1 MRSIISP
8 LDGFSSPFGARRLGG
23 GVSPFALYAANGF
36 TPPLV
41 ADYKNE
47 VYAVDGVAS
56 TFDDMHTYA
65 GASLKTMVDSDGALK
80 WAPHN
85 LQADSKD
92 ISNWINSGDP
102 LDTPTLS
109 GNTDPKGVPTYLLAK
124 GTSGAANFRYL
135 KNNTTT
141 IVGVNYTTE
150 ITVRYVAGSTPYLF
164 LPWPNDTRLSFF
176 NTTTGAFTRNAAGVT
191 TSVNDLGGGYYRLKL
206 VADAIAISSNNG
218 VGLSGLNL
226 GNYACAGDEIFEV
239 SAGVQYR
246 SDLGGMVNNPET
258 GDSYVPTADAA
269 VYLPRRGNHVWD
281 GTEWVNE
288 GVLIES
294 AAATNLLLNSG
305 TLATQ
310 SVTVTAVP
318 HTLHFTGT
326 GTVTLTGAS
335 TAGPLV
341 GTGAGEEN
349 RTSLTFTPTAGSLT
363 LTVSGTVT
371 NADLIVGS
379 TLQSHIPTEGATAT
393 RAAETLQIDAANMPA
408 YTDAVSLA
416 TKGAITY
423 ADTNSAF
430 NVNHFEWLAGETEK
444 ITGYVDTRFG
454 SGQLTINQ
462 RSSAGSAFLKTGFN
476 TYAPG
481 VNVPLNTASRHGAT
495 FVNLAV
501 GGTALTADT
510 TPTTIADLSTAP
522 FQMATAGNMNIG
534 QVLAWPEDIGD
545 TGIEEASAP

>member
-1 MRSIISP
+1 MRSISSP

-80 WAPHN
+80 WPPHTLHDSEENPTSTFNSAKTINAGVDPAGGGKAVSVTSIADGVANFGFSSISFANRVKHVAWVKKSQESNFVYVFGSGSNTFSFN
-85 LQADSKD
+85 LDLRDGAVSNSIFGAGATGAVSATDSG
-92 ISNWINSGDP
+92 SGWYKVVILRNED
-102 LDTPTLS
+102 
-109 GNTDPKGVPTYLLAK
+109 
-124 GTSGAANFRYL
+124 GAA
-135 KNNTTT
+135 
-141 IVGVNYTTE
+141 IG
-150 ITVRYVAGSTPYLF
+150 GSFIIRPA
-164 LPWPNDTRLSFF
+164 RS
-176 NTTTGAFTRNAAGVT
+176 
-191 TSVNDLGGGYYRLKL
+191 
-206 VADAIAISSNNG
+206 ADDGSSA
-218 VGLSGLNL
+218 L
-226 GNYACAGDEIFEV
+226 AGDGFLIWGMH
-239 SAGVQYR
+239 SHR
-246 SDLGGMVNNPET
+246 NDLGGMVNNPDT
-258 GDSYVPTADAA
+258 GDSYVPTTTASR
-269 VYLPRRGNHVWD
+269 YLPRRGNHVWD
-281 GTEWVNE
+281 GAEWVNE

-379 TLQSHIPTEGATAT
+379 TLQSHIPTAGATAT
-393 RAAETLQIDAANMPA
+393 RAAETRPTKAAVLPA
-408 YTDAVSLA
+408 ITTAVSGSHKLLL
-416 TKGAITY
+416 TY
-423 ADTNSAF
+423 ADTNTATQQTLFDWRADASNRITLTLDTAGANTGKVTLTVVDGGTSSSVTSTNQIAAGINVAANVAWRVTDDFINIALNGTAATQAANTATVPDLGSA
-430 NVNHFEWLAGETEK
+430 NAATG
-444 ITGYVDTRFG
+444 ITGNDG
-454 SGQLTINQ
+454 LGLIW
-462 RSSAGSAFLKTGFN
+462 A
-476 TYAPG
+476 
-481 VNVPLNTASRHGAT
+481 
-495 FVNLAV
+495 
-501 GGTALTADT
+501 
-510 TPTTIADLSTAP
+510 
-522 FQMATAGNMNIG
+522 
-534 QVLAWPEDIGD
+534 EDIGD
-545 TGIEEASAP
+545 TGTEEASA

>member
-258 GDSYVPTADAA
+258 GDSYVPTTDAA

-379 TLQSHIPTEGATAT
+379 TLQSHIPTAGATAT
-393 RAAETLQIDAANMPA
+393 RAAETRPTKAAVLPA
-408 YTDAVSLA
+408 ITTAVSGSHKLLL
-416 TKGAITY
+416 TY
-423 ADTNSAF
+423 ADTNTATQQTLFDWRADASNRITITLDTAGANTGKVTLTVVDGGTSSSVTSTNQIAAGINVAANVAWRVTDDFINIALNGTAATQAANTATVPDLGSA
-430 NVNHFEWLAGETEK
+430 NAATG
-444 ITGYVDTRFG
+444 ITGNDG
-454 SGQLTINQ
+454 LGLIW
-462 RSSAGSAFLKTGFN
+462 A
-476 TYAPG
+476 
-481 VNVPLNTASRHGAT
+481 
-495 FVNLAV
+495 
-501 GGTALTADT
+501 
-510 TPTTIADLSTAP
+510 
-522 FQMATAGNMNIG
+522 
-534 QVLAWPEDIGD
+534 EDIGD
-545 TGIEEASAP
+545 TGTEEASA